1 MNVFPLRKEA
11 ILCSISPQLTLLITI
26 VSGPLWWEVPVVFMF
41 LFPAN
46 QISNQL
52 ILG

>member
-11 ILCSISPQLTLLITI
+11 ILCSIFPQYMLVTTI
-26 VSGPLWWEVPVVFMF
+26 IPGPLWWEVPVVFMF

-46 QISNQL
+46 QISNHL